1 MSLLF
6 FYNELKNNKIL
17 DKFFNDYE
25 IIDDGYVKLK
35 NKNLKLYGKVVK
47 INHEL
52 NDIVDIINKDQKITK
67 TEIVNVSNIY
77 NSVEYICFILL

>member
-6 FYNELKNNKIL
+6 FYDKLKNNKIL

-25 IIDDGYVKLK
+25 IVDDGYVEFK
-35 NKNLKLYGKVVK
+35 NKNVKLYGKVVK

-52 NDIVDIINKDQKITK
+52 NDIVDIINKDQKISK

-77 NSVEYICFILL
+77 KTIKYNCFILL

>member
-25 IIDDGYVKLK
+25 IIDDGFVKLK

-77 NSVEYICFILL
+77 KSVEYICFILL